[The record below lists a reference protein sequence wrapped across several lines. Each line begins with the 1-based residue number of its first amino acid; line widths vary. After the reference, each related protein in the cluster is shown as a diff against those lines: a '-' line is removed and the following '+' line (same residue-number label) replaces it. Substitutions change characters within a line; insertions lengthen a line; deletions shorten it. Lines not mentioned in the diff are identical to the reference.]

1 MVALK
6 VGSIILVA
14 IIVFIVAIVIWLFS
28 RSKGTIGS
36 LAKRGFGAVMSEKRG
51 AERSQK
57 DFDKAVGAF
66 DDESVKDKD
75 NLEDLA
81 KALVKKKKEMTTL
94 KAHLAEDRKLV
105 KTFLQAATNTVTKM
119 KNNTELQDLNSPE
132 NTRNIISSIV
142 SQIGKAESLVG
153 QVRKKEKDNTNLI
166 DSMLRQVTEIE
177 NRVNGV
183 HNLVETAVNKEGET
197 TEELSKIKVEN
208 AAIMDLE
215 PKLVEIASQRAG
227 VVGEIRDI
235 NKNLIKLRNGVES
248 LIKSTKRK
256 VEALKRAAASVEPAA

>member
-1 MVALK
+1 MAMK
-6 VGSIILVA
+6 AGSIILVA

-28 RSKGTIGS
+28 KSRGTIG
-36 LAKRGFGAVMSEKRG
+36 AMARKGFGAVMSEKKG

-57 DFDKAVGAF
+57 DFDKAVGDF
-66 DDESVKDKD
+66 DDEKVKDKD
-75 NLEDLA
+75 DLDDLA

-94 KAHLAEDRKLV
+94 KGHLAEDRKLV

-119 KNNTELQDLNSPE
+119 KNNTELQDLNSPGD
-132 NTRNIISSIV
+132 TRDVISSIV
-142 SQIGKAESLVG
+142 SQIGKAEGFVE
-153 QVRKKEKDNTNLI
+153 QVRKKEKDNTSLI
-166 DSMLRQVTEIE
+166 DTMLRQVTEIE

-183 HNLVETAVNKEGET
+183 HNLVETAVNKEGAT

-215 PKLVEIASQRAG
+215 PKLVEIANQRAG

-235 NKNLIKLRNGVES
+235 NKKLIKLRNGVEN
-248 LIKSTKRK
+248 LIKTTKSK
-256 VEALKRAAASVEPAA
+256 VEALKRAAEAAGAAA